1 MIYGDLDVFF
11 SGLDHTEILFA
22 MPTGTKI
29 VRGYFDNAFF
39 DSAVGEVVLDS
50 TQPRFQCKES
60 DLAGV
65 TRETRCKIE
74 GQSFS
79 VMEIQ
84 PDGTGCSVVTLA
96 HE

>member
-1 MIYGDLDVFF
+1 MTYGNLDVFF
-11 SGLDHTEILFA
+11 SGLDHTEILFSL
-22 MPTGTKI
+22 PTGTRI

-39 DSAVGEVVLDS
+39 DSSVGEVVLDS

-60 DLAGV
+60 DVSGIA
-65 TRETRCKIE
+65 RETACKVE
-74 GQSFS
+74 GKNYT

-84 PDGTGCSVVTLA
+84 PDGTGLATVTLA

>member
-1 MIYGDLDVFF
+1 MTYGNLDVFF
-11 SGLDHTEILFA
+11 SGLDHTEILFSLPA
-22 MPTGTKI
+22 GTKI

-60 DLAGV
+60 DVASIP
-65 TRETRCKIE
+65 RETPCKVE
-74 GQSFS
+74 GKDYT
-79 VMEIQ
+79 VLEIQ
-84 PDGTGCSVVTLA
+84 PDGTGLATVTLA

>member
-1 MIYGDLDVFF
+1 MTYGNLDVFF

-22 MPTGTKI
+22 LPTGTRI

-39 DSAVGEVVLDS
+39 DSSVGEVVLDS

-60 DLAGV
+60 DVSGIP
-65 TRETRCKIE
+65 RETACKV
-74 GQSFS
+74 GSKDYT

-84 PDGTGCSVVTLA
+84 PDGTGLATVTLA

>member
-1 MIYGDLDVFF
+1 MNYGNLDVFF

-22 MPTGTKI
+22 LPTGTRI

-50 TQPRFQCKES
+50 TQPRFQCKEQDVAS
-60 DLAGV
+60 IP
-65 TRETRCKIE
+65 RETACKVE
-74 GQSFS
+74 GKDYT

-84 PDGTGCSVVTLA
+84 PDGTGLATVTLA

>member
-1 MIYGDLDVFF
+1 MTYGNLDVFF
-11 SGLDHTEILFA
+11 SGLDNTEILLA
-22 MPTGTKI
+22 LPTGTKI

-60 DLAGV
+60 DVAGIP
-65 TRETRCKIE
+65 RETACKVE
-74 GQSFS
+74 GKDYT

-84 PDGTGCSVVTLA
+84 PDGTGLATVTLA